1 MNISTQIAQHVCNV
15 IMYAGKYKMMM
26 GNSKTE
32 SDMMN
37 KKILVQSISQAGTP
51 NLGKRK
57 QETRIMILIVG

>member
-37 KKILVQSISQAGTP
+37 KKILVQSISKAGTP